1 MQLKE
6 EVKNF
11 PQQPGIYMIRSEGK
25 VIYVGKSASL
35 RDRVKSYF
43 NSGKAGSV
51 KTKNLRE
58 EADEVDYI
66 VTDSEVEALILEE
79 NLIKE
84 YRPKYNILLKDNKR
98 YPYIKLTDEKFP
110 QLKVSRKRGDE
121 SGELYG
127 PYIDSGAMRET
138 LDTIEKIFPVRD
150 CSWKPEDGY
159 RRPCLRYH
167 IDLCPAPCAG
177 KADRDSYMESIEK
190 IRNLLKGK
198 IGEIASQLR
207 EKMELASSNKDFEK
221 AAEWRD
227 KLESLKK
234 ISRDQNVRLSDELDR
249 DFIALSVETGT
260 EKDRETRGTI
270 QVFFVRAGRI
280 TGQDSFDLEFP
291 PEEDSPAILSG
302 FIKKFYSNRRVI
314 PAEIYVEEKPE
325 DASTIERWL
334 EESRSGKVEIKIPK
348 RGQKKKILDMV
359 SRNARYGRGKS
370 REVDSDTEQ
379 TPGNKGVEEL
389 KRVLNLP
396 TPPHRIEGYDVSNI
410 SGTDSVGSMVVFE
423 GGRSTNRKYRRF
435 RIEGKDG
442 PDDYLMLQEVLRRR
456 FTHGLD
462 TDGSDKDKDR
472 EADESFSKF
481 PDLILIDG
489 GKGQLSAATEVL
501 ESLSMDNIPIV
512 GLAKEYEEV
521 FRPGKPAPIGF
532 SRDSE
537 GLKLLQRIRDEAHR
551 FAVDYHRRL
560 RQKRTV
566 RSSLDSIKGIGPKR
580 KKVLLNTF
588 NSVERV
594 RNASLE
600 ELKSISEIPD
610 KVAERVAEFFEE
622 DPGKRSNRSN

>member
-11 PQQPGIYMIRSEGK
+11 PQKPGVYIIRSEGE
-25 VIYVGKSASL
+25 VIYVGKSGSL
-35 RDRVKSYF
+35 KDRVRSYF
-43 NSGKAGSV
+43 NSGKPDSV
-51 KTKNLRE
+51 KTKNLRD

-84 YRPKYNILLKDNKR
+84 YRPKYNVLLKDNKR
-98 YPYIKLTDEKFP
+98 YPYIKITDEKFP
-110 QLKVSRKRGDE
+110 QLEVSRKRGDG
-121 SGELYG
+121 SGELFG
-127 PYIDSGAMRET
+127 PYIDSGAMRKT

-177 KADRDSYMESIEK
+177 KADRDEYMESIEK
-190 IRNLLKGK
+190 IRGLLKGK
-198 IGEIASQLR
+198 IGEIADQLK
-207 EKMELASSNKDFEK
+207 EMMEIASKDKDFEK

-227 KLESLKK
+227 KLEALKK
-234 ISRDQNVRLSDELDR
+234 ITRDQNVRLSDELDR
-249 DFIALSVETGT
+249 DFIALSIE
-260 EKDRETRGTI
+260 EKSGENGGAPGTI
-270 QVFFVRAGRI
+270 QVFFIRAGRI

-291 PEEDSPAILSG
+291 SEEETPAILSG

-314 PAEIYVEEKPE
+314 PAEIYVEEMPE
-325 DASTIERWL
+325 DLSVIKKWL
-334 EESRSGKVEIKIPK
+334 SESRAGKVEIKVPE
-348 RGQKKKILDMV
+348 RGQKKKILDMA
-359 SRNARYGRGKS
+359 SRNARYGRSKARGVGTGRKKS
-370 REVDSDTEQ
+370 APDR
-379 TPGNKGVEEL
+379 GVEEIQE
-389 KRVLNLP
+389 VLGLP
-396 TPPHRIEGYDVSNI
+396 SPPHRIEGYDVSNI

-435 RIEGKDG
+435 RIREEDG

-456 FTHGLD
+456 FQHGLD
-462 TDGSDKDKDR
+462 AGNEETDG
-472 EADESFSKF
+472 ETDESFSKF

-489 GKGQLSAATEVL
+489 GKGQLSAATTVL
-501 ESLSMDNIPIV
+501 ESLSMDNIPVI

-521 FRPGKPAPIGF
+521 YRPGEPTPVEF

-566 RSSLDSIKGIGPKR
+566 RSSLDSIEGVGPKR

-610 KVAERVAEFFEE
+610 KVAERVAEFFSEE
-622 DPGKRSNRSN
+622 PDNRPN

>member
-1 MQLKE
+1 M
-6 EVKNF
+6 KNF
-11 PQQPGIYMIRSEGK
+11 PQKPGVYIIRSEGK
-25 VIYVGKSASL
+25 VIYVGKSASIQ
-35 RDRVKSYF
+35 DRVRSYF
-43 NSGKAGSV
+43 NSGKAESV
-51 KTKNLRE
+51 KTKNLRD

-84 YRPKYNILLKDNKR
+84 YRPKYNVLLKDNKR
-98 YPYIKLTDEKFP
+98 YPYIKITDEKFP
-110 QLKVSRKRGDE
+110 QLDVSRKRGDG
-121 SGELYG
+121 SGELFG
-127 PYIDSGAMRET
+127 PYIDSGAMRKT

-159 RRPCLRYH
+159 RRPCLRHH

-177 KADRDSYMESIEK
+177 KADRDTYMESIEK
-190 IRNLLKGK
+190 IRDLLKGK
-198 IGEIASQLR
+198 IGEIADQLK
-207 EKMELASSNKDFEK
+207 EKMEISSENKDFEK

-227 KLESLKK
+227 KLEALKK
-234 ISRDQNVRLSDELDR
+234 ITRDQNVRLSDELDR
-249 DFIALSVETGT
+249 DFIALSIE
-260 EKDRETRGTI
+260 EKSGVDSGARGTI

-291 PEEDSPAILSG
+291 SEEEPPAILSG

-325 DASTIERWL
+325 DLSVIEKWL
-334 EESRSGKVEIKIPK
+334 EESRAGKVEIKVPE
-348 RGQKKKILDMV
+348 RGQKKKILDMT
-359 SRNARYGRGKS
+359 SRNARYGMGKALGVGTDRKKS
-370 REVDSDTEQ
+370 ATDR
-379 TPGNKGVEEL
+379 GVEEIQE
-389 KRVLNLP
+389 VLGLP

-435 RIEGKDG
+435 RIQEKG

-456 FTHGLD
+456 FRHGLD
-462 TDGSDKDKDR
+462 AGDEENEG

-489 GKGQLSAATEVL
+489 GKGQLNASTKVL
-501 ESLSMDNIPIV
+501 ESLSMDNIPVI

-521 FRPGKPAPIGF
+521 YRPGNTAPVGL

-566 RSSLDSIKGIGPKR
+566 RSSLDSIKGVGPKR
-580 KKVLLNTF
+580 KKALLSTF
-588 NSVERV
+588 NSVNRV

-610 KVAERVAEFFEE
+610 KVAERVAEFFSEE
-622 DPGKRSNRSN
+622 PGNSPN

>member
-1 MQLKE
+1 MKLKE

-11 PQQPGIYMIRSEGK
+11 PEQPGIYMIRSKGK

-35 RDRVKSYF
+35 RDRVRSYF

-84 YRPKYNILLKDNKR
+84 YRPKYNVLLKDNKR

-127 PYIDSGAMRET
+127 PYIDSGAMRKT
-138 LDTIEKIFPVRD
+138 LDTIEKVFPVRD
-150 CSWKPEDGY
+150 CSWKPEDGH

-177 KADRDSYMESIEK
+177 KADRDSYMESIDK
-190 IRNLLKGK
+190 IRDLLKGR
-198 IGEIASQLR
+198 IGEVAEELR
-207 EKMELASSNKDFEK
+207 KKMKLASESRDFEK

-227 KLESLKK
+227 KLEALKK

-249 DFIALSVETGT
+249 DFIALAVK
-260 EKDRETRGTI
+260 EKEVSEGGARGTI

-291 PEEDSPAILSG
+291 SREEPSTILNG
-302 FIKKFYSNRRVI
+302 FIKKFYSSRRVI
-314 PAEIYVEEKPE
+314 PAEIYVEEKPD
-325 DASTIERWL
+325 DASTIEKWL
-334 EESRSGKVEIKIPK
+334 EDSRSGKVEIKIPV
-348 RGQKKKILDMV
+348 RGQKKRILEMA
-359 SRNARYGRGKS
+359 SRNARYGRKGTRS
-370 REVDSDTEQ
+370 TGSEAGQATERR
-379 TPGNKGVEEL
+379 GVEEL
-389 KRVLNLP
+389 KEVLNLR
-396 TPPHRIEGYDVSNI
+396 TAPHRIEGYDVSNI

-423 GGRSTNRKYRRF
+423 DGSSKNRKYRKF
-435 RIEGKDG
+435 NLKGEED
-442 PDDYLMLQEVLRRR
+442 PDDYRMLKQVLRRR
-456 FTHGLD
+456 FMHGMEDEHLE
-462 TDGSDKDKDR
+462 G
-472 EADESFSKF
+472 EEVEVDESFSRF
-481 PDLILIDG
+481 PDLVLIDG
-489 GKGQLSAATEVL
+489 GKGQLSAVTEVL
-501 ESLSMDNIPIV
+501 ESLSMDNIPVV

-521 FRPGKPAPIGF
+521 YRPGEPGPVGF

-537 GLKLLQRIRDEAHR
+537 GLKLLQRVRDEAHR

-588 NSVERV
+588 NSVERI
-594 RNASLE
+594 REASLE
-600 ELKSISEIPD
+600 ELKTVSGVSD
-610 KVAERVAEFFEE
+610 KVAERVVEFFGE
-622 DPGKRSNRSN
+622 DRGPNSN

>member
-11 PQQPGIYMIRSEGK
+11 PQQPGVYIFRSEGK

-84 YRPKYNILLKDNKR
+84 YRPKYNVLLKDNKR

-110 QLKVSRKRGDE
+110 QLEVSRRRGDE
-121 SGELYG
+121 TGELYG
-127 PYIDSGAMRET
+127 PYIDSGAMRNT

-190 IRNLLKGK
+190 IRDLLKGK
-198 IGEIASQLR
+198 IGEVAKELQK
-207 EKMELASSNKDFEK
+207 KMELASRNKDFEK

-227 KLESLKK
+227 KYESLKK
-234 ISRDQNVRLSDELDR
+234 ISRDQNVRLTDELDR
-249 DFIALSVETGT
+249 DFIALST
-260 EKDRETRGTI
+260 EKEKNDSDSRGTI

-280 TGQDSFDLEFP
+280 TGQDSFDPEFP
-291 PEEDSPAILSG
+291 AEEESSALLAG

-314 PAEIYVEEKPE
+314 PAEIYVEEKPD
-325 DASTIERWL
+325 DAYTIENWL
-334 EESRSGKVEIKIPK
+334 EESRSGKVEIKVPE
-348 RGQKKKILDMV
+348 RGQKKKILDMA
-359 SRNARYGRGKS
+359 SRNARYGRGKD
-370 REVDSDTEQ
+370 RKIDSDAEQ
-379 TPGNKGVEEL
+379 SAGDKGIEEL
-389 KRVLNLP
+389 KKVLDLP
-396 TPPHRIEGYDVSNI
+396 TIPHRIEGYDVSNI

-423 GGRSTNRKYRRF
+423 GGRSANRKYRRF
-435 RIEGKDG
+435 KIENEDG

-456 FTHGLD
+456 FTHGLE
-462 TDGSDKDKDR
+462 SDNLNQNQ
-472 EADESFSKF
+472 EIDESFSKF

-489 GKGQLSAATEVL
+489 GKGQLSAATEAIK
-501 ESLSMDNIPIV
+501 SLSMDNIPIV

-521 FRPGKPAPIGF
+521 YRPGESAPVGF
-532 SRDSE
+532 ERDSE
-537 GLKLLQRIRDEAHR
+537 GLKLLQRVRDEAHR

-566 RSSLDSIKGIGPKR
+566 RSSLDSIKGVGPKR
-580 KKVLLNTF
+580 KKALLNTF
-588 NSVERV
+588 NSVERI

-600 ELKSISEIPD
+600 ELKSVSELPD
-610 KVAERVAEFFEE
+610 SVAKRVADFFSESP
-622 DPGKRSNRSN
+622 DD

>member
-1 MQLKE
+1 MNLE
-6 EVKNF
+6 EKVRDF
-11 PQQPGIYMIRSEGK
+11 PEQPGVYIIRSEGK

-58 EADEVDYI
+58 EADDVDYI
-66 VTDSEVEALILEE
+66 VADSEVEALILEE

-84 YRPKYNILLKDNKR
+84 YRPKYNVLLKDNKR

-110 QLKVSRKRGDE
+110 QLEVSRKRGDE

-127 PYIDSGAMRET
+127 PYIDSGAMRKT

-150 CSWKPEDGY
+150 CSWKPEDGH

-177 KADRDSYMESIEK
+177 KADRETYMESIEK
-190 IRNLLKGK
+190 IRDLLKGK
-198 IGEIASQLR
+198 IGEVADQLR
-207 EKMELASSNKDFEK
+207 EKMEIASDNKDFEK

-227 KLESLKK
+227 KLEALKK
-234 ISRDQNVRLSDELDR
+234 ITRDQNVRLSDELDR
-249 DFIALSVETGT
+249 DFIALSEKQGT
-260 EKDRETRGTI
+260 EEDDEAWGTI

-291 PEEDSPAILSG
+291 SDVESSAILGG

-314 PAEIYVEEKPE
+314 PAEIYVEEDPE
-325 DASTIERWL
+325 DASTIEEWL

-348 RGQKKKILDMV
+348 RGQKKKILDMA
-359 SRNARYGRGKS
+359 SRNARYGRGGGKRGKS
-370 REVDSDTEQ
+370 EFEGEPEGKGLEEVQE
-379 TPGNKGVEEL
+379 
-389 KRVLNLP
+389 VLDLP

-410 SGTDSVGSMVVFE
+410 SGTNSVGSMVVFE

-435 RIEGKDG
+435 RIKEKEG

-456 FTHGLD
+456 FRHGLD
-462 TDGSDKDKDR
+462 AKDGEKDR
-472 EADESFSKF
+472 EFDESFSSF

-489 GKGQLSAATEVL
+489 GKGQLNAVTKVL
-501 ESLSMDNIPIV
+501 ESLSMANIPVI

-521 FRPGKPAPIGF
+521 FRPGETTSVGF

-537 GLKLLQRIRDEAHR
+537 GLKLLQRVRDEAHR
-551 FAVDYHRRL
+551 FAVNYHRRL

-580 KKVLLNTF
+580 KKALLNTF
-588 NSVERV
+588 DSVERV
-594 RNASLE
+594 SEATPE

-610 KVAERVAEFFEE
+610 KVAERVAEFFSERTE
-622 DPGKRSNRSN
+622 DSAS